1 MMFAAW
7 PTAYVLSITIGAS
20 TNNHSNRWNN
30 GRFEWQMM
38 IMNIS
43 NAACTY
49 MIVNR
54 DWGVLRASL

>member
-7 PTAYVLSITIGAS
+7 LIAFVLSITIGAS

-43 NAACTY
+43 NVACTY
-49 MIVNR
+49 MTMNMVMEVR
-54 DWGVLRASL
+54 QVSL